1 MIKAAFDNYKSIFI
15 PFIMGGHPNL
25 EVSTKAIMALAR
37 AGADIIELGVP
48 FSDPIADGPVNQ
60 RAAEVAMGNGMNL
73 GEVLK
78 QVQVIRGMGC
88 KTPIILFTYLNP
100 ILAFGYDKFL
110 HQAKAAGVNGV
121 LIIDLPP
128 EEGEDFYAM
137 LQEVGL
143 EIVLLVS
150 PTTDLARLPIYITL
164 QPSFI
169 YYISRLSVTGIQQ
182 DLSNTLEE
190 ELYSLCKALP
200 NTKIAVGF
208 GISSIDQA
216 RYVSRIADGV
226 IIGSKLVSILETSGV
241 GVFEDKAREFADII
255 HGGKL

>member
-1 MIKAAFDNYKSIFI
+1 MIKAAFDKHKSIFI
-15 PFIMGGHPNL
+15 PFIMAGHPNL
-25 EVSTKAIMALAR
+25 EVSTKAVMALAR

-60 RAAEVAMGNGMNL
+60 RAAELAIGNGMNL
-73 GEVLK
+73 GEVLT
-78 QVQVIRGMGC
+78 QVQAIRGLGC

-100 ILAFGYDKFL
+100 ILAFGYDKFC
-110 HQAKAAGVNGV
+110 HQAKAAGIDGV
-121 LIIDLPP
+121 LVVDLPP

-150 PTTDLARLPIYITL
+150 PTTDPVRLPIYIK
-164 QPSFI
+164 QKPCFI

-190 ELYSLCKALP
+190 ELYNLRKTIT

-208 GISSIDQA
+208 GISSIEQA
-216 RYVSRIADGV
+216 KYVSHIADGV
-226 IIGSKLVSILETSGV
+226 IIGSKLVSTLETSGI
-241 GVFEDKAREFADII
+241 GAFEDKAKEFADII
-255 HGGKL
+255 HGSNL

>member
-1 MIKAAFDNYKSIFI
+1 MIKAAFDKRKSIFV
-15 PFIMGGHPNL
+15 PFVMAGHPSL
-25 EVSTKAIMALAR
+25 EVSTEAVMALAR
-37 AGADIIELGVP
+37 AGSDIIELGVP

-60 RAAEVAMGNGMNL
+60 RAAEVAIENGMSL
-73 GEVLK
+73 GEVLT

-100 ILAFGYDKFL
+100 ILALGYNKFCY
-110 HQAKAAGVNGV
+110 QAKAAGVNGV

-128 EEGEDFYAM
+128 EEGEDLYAM

-150 PTTDLARLPIYITL
+150 PTTDPARLPSYIKL

-182 DLSNTLEE
+182 DLSNTLED
-190 ELYSLCKALP
+190 ELYDLRKILP
-200 NTKIAVGF
+200 NIK
-208 GISSIDQA
+208 
-216 RYVSRIADGV
+216 
-226 IIGSKLVSILETSGV
+226 
-241 GVFEDKAREFADII
+241 
-255 HGGKL
+255 